1 MAYFTEL
8 NLAVANIWNS
18 ADDFEKLLQHLN
30 NENCKEVIIFCHTEH
45 DHWSWAQYNKVLDL
59 AKNKNVPVII
69 TNGAY
74 EVYRKIPRQEEYTTV
89 HVPEFFFI
97 YVLSIYSREKFSLS
111 TVTIKDVTKIDYK
124 NHFISMNRLAH
135 RHRSK
140 MIDILSLY
148 NLIDNNAISW
158 HNLEPYPYNYKFWE
172 PKVLFLSDT
181 FREGNYDCNY
191 LPTEYYNSF
200 CQLVVESD
208 VDSLFVTEKTV
219 YPLLLGK
226 PFLVASCTGFHRYLD
241 SLGFQSY
248 TELFDYSFDLE
259 PNETLRFSMIAD
271 NLRKLST
278 IPLSDLNALAESV
291 REKVEYNKKMAIHY
305 AINKDTYPDIFKR
318 FYQVYKD
325 TGIIV
330 DHYTVSPI
338 IDLEN
343 FDAKLSA

>member
-8 NLAVANIWNS
+8 NLAVANIWNG

-59 AKNKNVPVII
+59 AKSKNVPVTI

-74 EVYRKIPRQEEYTTV
+74 EIYRTIPRKEEYTTV
-89 HVPEFFFI
+89 HVPTFWFL
-97 YVLSIYSREKFSLS
+97 YSLS
-111 TVTIKDVTKIDYK
+111 LLVNTKNFSNFLIPDITKLSYK
-124 NHFISMNRLAH
+124 YHFMSMNRLAH
-135 RHRSK
+135 QHRSE
-140 MIDILSLY
+140 MLDMLALNGLVDS
-148 NLIDNNAISW
+148 NAVSW
-158 HNLEPYPYNYKFWE
+158 HNLEPFPYVYKFWE
-172 PKVLFLSDT
+172 PKVKFLTDN
-181 FREGNYDCNY
+181 FRQNNYDINSM
-191 LPTEYYNSF
+191 PQEYYNSF

-208 VDSLFVTEKTV
+208 VGSLFVTEKTV

-226 PFLVASCTGFHRYLD
+226 PFLVASCVGFHQYLE

-259 PNETLRFSMIAD
+259 PNQTLRFSMIAD

-278 IPLSDLNALAESV
+278 IPLSDLNTLAESV
-291 REKVEYNKKMAIHY
+291 KEKVEYNKKMAIHY

-338 IDLEN
+338 INLEN
-343 FDAKLSA
+343 FDANLKI